1 MSNSYITKNALAQS
15 MKELMQVTP
24 MEKINIKDITGKCDL
39 NRKSFYYHFKD
50 KYELV
55 NWIFYTE
62 FVAEINDNTNADSW
76 DLVEKICIYLYDNK
90 AFYINALSI
99 KGQNSFSDYFTEVTE
114 TLILAHYQDVL
125 KYADNNDFFVTY
137 FADATRLA
145 ITKWLIED
153 SKIQPDEFIQLMKQA
168 ITGLALHVVDEI

>member
-15 MKELMQVTP
+15 MKELMLKTP
-24 MEKINIKDITGKCDL
+24 MEKINIKDITDKCGL

-62 FVAEINDNTNADSW
+62 FVSEINKDIHYDSW
-76 DLVEKICIYLYDNK
+76 DLLEKICIYLYENK
-90 AFYINALSI
+90 AFYINALNVS
-99 KGQNSFSDYFTEVTE
+99 GQNSFSEYFTEVTE
-114 TLILAHYQDVL
+114 AIIYAHYQDVL

-153 SKIQPDEFIQLMKQA
+153 DKIKPNEFIRLMKEA